1 MNDPFITGINTQRK
15 SMDWMNLLIKNMTN
29 IYTPGYRER
38 KANFGT
44 FLQGATFD
52 DVRLKAWQGK
62 AYPGT
67 APENL
72 YIEGKGFF
80 VVKKPNG
87 KILYTRLGEFAFKG
101 DGTYKTKDGFNV
113 QGYIVNDK
121 GEIMSGSSP
130 QVSSPHA
137 KAESQGGPDFS
148 AMTDIKLWR
157 DPSNGKYL
165 GKYDEFKIKKDGIIY
180 GQAEKGK
187 VSVPLYKIGHIKF
200 PNAAQVTEV
209 QDGYYDESPES
220 GKPVLGN
227 AIIRSGV
234 IEMANVHFRQNISH
248 LAEVKMQ
255 IEMTNKIIQ
264 TSKQLLEE
272 SMKLMQ

>member
-15 SMDWMNLLIKNMTN
+15 SMDWMNLLITNMTN
-29 IYTPGYRER
+29 IYSPGYRER

-44 FLQGATFD
+44 FLQDTNFD
-52 DVRLKAWQGK
+52 DIRLKAWQGK
-62 AYPGT
+62 SMPGT

-80 VVKKPNG
+80 VVKKTNG
-87 KILYTRLGEFAFKG
+87 LNLYTRLGEFNFQG
-101 DGTYKTKDGFNV
+101 DGSYKTKDGYSV
-113 QGYIVNDK
+113 QGYILNDK
-121 GEIMSGSSP
+121 GEIMAGSSP
-130 QVSSPHA
+130 QSSRPHSVA
-137 KAESQGGPDFS
+137 GSQGGPDFN

-157 DPSNGKYL
+157 DPSNGKWL

-187 VSVPLYKIGHIKF
+187 VSVPLYKIAHVKF
-200 PNAAQVTEV
+200 PNAAQVSEV
-209 QDGYYDESPES
+209 QDGYFAETPES
-220 GKPVLGN
+220 GKPILGN
-227 AIIRSGV
+227 AIIRSGL
-234 IEMANVHFRQNISH
+234 IEMANVHFKQNISH

-264 TSKQLLEE
+264 TSKQLLQE
-272 SMKLMQ
+272 SMKLLQ